1 MDASIF
7 ISGLFHLPIVC
18 KALTNAGLSPVI
30 HSSYPKFR
38 LKKRL
43 TQNCEINS
51 YPRKEVLARLPNIFF
66 KDKPLALSH
75 IFQRNTKKSIE
86 RLDSALAIGWAGH
99 SLDLLVASEA
109 KNIPVI
115 LERGSTHIIWQ
126 RDRLLEA
133 YDAAGIRPNMK
144 LIPTEAYIEA
154 EMLEYEKASLIHVPS
169 QFCADSFA
177 PYLDKKAQRK
187 IRITR
192 YGFDLPSPTH
202 PRQTAIKNRPLK
214 IGFAGT
220 LSVRKGF
227 FDYCWLANEIDA
239 KQATFEA
246 VGRQD
251 EDSKTILKL
260 YKAPFIPESSISR
273 IGLLDRL
280 SEWDILILP
289 SFEEGLAM
297 IIPEALSQNTVVIAS
312 DVSGASEYI
321 ENGKTGFIFEHGN
334 RQELKEIVSQLVDS
348 PEKVVDIQ
356 QGLLENNRQESDAQ
370 HYLDTYADSI
380 RELLGS
386 EPFNDRT

>member
-1 MDASIF
+1 
-7 ISGLFHLPIVC
+7 
-18 KALTNAGLSPVI
+18 
-30 HSSYPKFR
+30 
-38 LKKRL
+38 
-43 TQNCEINS
+43 
-51 YPRKEVLARLPNIFF
+51 
-66 KDKPLALSH
+66 
-75 IFQRNTKKSIE
+75 
-86 RLDSALAIGWAGH
+86 
-99 SLDLLVASEA
+99 
-109 KNIPVI
+109 
-115 LERGSTHIIWQ
+115 
-126 RDRLLEA
+126 
-133 YDAAGIRPNMK
+133 MK

-202 PRQTAIKNRPLK
+202 PRQTAIKNRRLK

-260 YKAPFIPESSISR
+260 YKAPITPEPSISR
-273 IGLLDRL
+273 TGLLDRL

-334 RQELKEIVSQLVDS
+334 RQELKEIVAQLIDS

-356 QGLLENNRQESDAQ
+356 QGLLEKNLQESDAQ
-370 HYLDTYADSI
+370 SYLDTYADSI
-380 RELLGS
+380 RDLLGS

>member
-1 MDASIF
+1 MEASVF

-18 KALTNAGLSPVI
+18 EALSNVGLSPII

-43 TQNCEINS
+43 IRDCQINS
-51 YPRKEVLARLPNIFF
+51 YPRKEVLSKLPNMLF
-66 KDKPLALSH
+66 KDKALALSH
-75 IFQRNTKKSIE
+75 IFQRDTKKSID

-99 SLDLLVASEA
+99 SLTLLAASEI

-115 LERGSTHIIWQ
+115 LERGSTHIAWQ
-126 RDRLLEA
+126 RDKLLEA
-133 YDAAGIRPNMK
+133 YDAAGIRPSMK
-144 LIPTEAYIEA
+144 LIPSEAYIES

-177 PYLDKKAQRK
+177 PFMGEKAQSK

-192 YGFDLPSPTH
+192 YGFDLPTPRYS
-202 PRQTAIKNRPLK
+202 RQTEIKGRPLK

-227 FDYCWLANEIDA
+227 FDYCWLANEINI
-239 KQATFEA
+239 KQAMFEA

-260 YKAPFIPESSISR
+260 YNPPIIPEPSVSR
-273 IGLLDRL
+273 TVLLDRL
-280 SEWDILILP
+280 SQWDILILP
-289 SFEEGLAM
+289 SYEEGLAM

-321 ENGKTGFIFEHGN
+321 ENGKSGFIFEHGKKH
-334 RQELKEIVSQLVDS
+334 ELKEIVEQLIET

-356 QGLLENNRQESDAQ
+356 RSLRENNQQRFDAQ
-370 HYLDTYADSI
+370 HYLNKYADSI

>member
-1 MDASIF
+1 MEASVF

-18 KALTNAGLSPVI
+18 EALSNVGLSPII

-43 TQNCEINS
+43 IRDCQINS
-51 YPRKEVLARLPNIFF
+51 YPRKEVLSKLPNMLF
-66 KDKPLALSH
+66 KDKALALSH
-75 IFQRNTKKSIE
+75 VFQRDTKKSID

-99 SLDLLVASEA
+99 SLTLLAASEI

-115 LERGSTHIIWQ
+115 LERGSTHIAWQ
-126 RDRLLEA
+126 RDKLLEA
-133 YDAAGIRPNMK
+133 YDAAGIRPSMK
-144 LIPTEAYIEA
+144 LIPSEAYIES

-177 PYLDKKAQRK
+177 PFMGEKAQSK

-192 YGFDLPSPTH
+192 YGFDLPTPRYS
-202 PRQTAIKNRPLK
+202 RQTEIKGRPLK

-227 FDYCWLANEIDA
+227 FDYCWLANEINI
-239 KQATFEA
+239 KQAMFEA

-260 YKAPFIPESSISR
+260 YNPPIIPEPSVSR
-273 IGLLDRL
+273 TVLLDRL
-280 SEWDILILP
+280 SQWDILILP
-289 SFEEGLAM
+289 SYEEGLAM

-321 ENGKTGFIFEHGN
+321 ENGKSGFIFEHGKKH
-334 RQELKEIVSQLVDS
+334 ELKEIVEQLIET

-356 QGLLENNRQESDAQ
+356 RSLRENNQQRSDAQ
-370 HYLDTYADSI
+370 HYLNKYADSI
-380 RELLGS
+380 RELLES
-386 EPFNDRT
+386 EPFNERT

>member
-1 MDASIF
+1 MEASVF
-7 ISGLFHLPIVC
+7 ISGFFHLPIVC
-18 KALTNAGLSPVI
+18 EALSNFGLSPII
-30 HSSYPKFR
+30 HSSYPKFK

-43 TQNCEINS
+43 IRNCQINS
-51 YPRKEVLARLPNIFF
+51 YPRKEILSKLPNMLF

-75 IFQRNTKKSIE
+75 IFQKDTKKSID

-99 SLDLLVASEA
+99 SLALLAASEI

-115 LERGSTHIIWQ
+115 LERGSTHIVWQ
-126 RDRLLEA
+126 RDKLLEA
-133 YDAAGIRPNMK
+133 YDAAGIRPSMK
-144 LIPTEAYIEA
+144 LIPSEAYIEA

-177 PYLDKKAQRK
+177 PFMGKKAQSK

-192 YGFDLPSPTH
+192 YGFDLPAPRYS
-202 PRQTAIKNRPLK
+202 RQTEIKGRPLK

-227 FDYCWLANEIDA
+227 FDYCWLANEINI
-239 KQATFEA
+239 KQAIFEA

-260 YKAPFIPESSISR
+260 YNSPITPEPSVSR
-273 IGLLDRL
+273 TVLLDRL
-280 SEWDILILP
+280 SQWDILILP
-289 SFEEGLAM
+289 SYEEGLAM

-321 ENGKTGFIFEHGN
+321 ENGKSGFIFEHGKKH
-334 RQELKEIVSQLVDS
+334 ELKEIVEQLIET
-348 PEKVVDIQ
+348 PEKIIDIQ
-356 QGLLENNRQESDAQ
+356 RSLRENNQQGFDAR
-370 HYLDTYADSI
+370 HYLNKYADSI

>member
-1 MDASIF
+1 MEASVF

-18 KALTNAGLSPVI
+18 EALSNVGLSPII

-43 TQNCEINS
+43 IGNCQINS
-51 YPRKEVLARLPNIFF
+51 YPRKEVLSKLPNMLF
-66 KDKPLALSH
+66 KDKALALSH
-75 IFQRNTKKSIE
+75 IFQRDTKKSID

-99 SLDLLVASEA
+99 SLTLLAASEI

-115 LERGSTHIIWQ
+115 LERGSTHIAWQ
-126 RDRLLEA
+126 RDKLLEA
-133 YDAAGIRPNMK
+133 YDAAGIRPSMK
-144 LIPTEAYIEA
+144 LIPSEAYIES

-177 PYLDKKAQRK
+177 PFMGEKAQSK

-192 YGFDLPSPTH
+192 YGFDLPTPRYS
-202 PRQTAIKNRPLK
+202 RQTEIKGRPLK

-227 FDYCWLANEIDA
+227 FDYCWLANEINI
-239 KQATFEA
+239 KQAMFEA

-260 YKAPFIPESSISR
+260 YNPPIIPEPSVSR
-273 IGLLDRL
+273 TVLLDRL
-280 SEWDILILP
+280 SQWDILILP
-289 SFEEGLAM
+289 SYEEGLAM

-321 ENGKTGFIFEHGN
+321 ENGKSGFIFEHGKKH
-334 RQELKEIVSQLVDS
+334 ELKEIVEQLIET

-356 QGLLENNRQESDAQ
+356 RSLRENNQQRFDAQ
-370 HYLDTYADSI
+370 HYLNKYADSI